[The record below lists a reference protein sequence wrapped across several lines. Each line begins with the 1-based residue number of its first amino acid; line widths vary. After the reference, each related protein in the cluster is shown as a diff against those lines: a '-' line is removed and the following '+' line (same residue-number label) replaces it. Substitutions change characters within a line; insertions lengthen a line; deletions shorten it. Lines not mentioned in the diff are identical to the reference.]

1 MSYITD
7 SIKDKL
13 NRMNPLARLLGLG
26 TLMKALE
33 TLIETL
39 TTNALNAGI
48 PFCAVATLGKAD
60 TTGKTIVTAVT
71 GKTIVVTGFSVLVDG
86 ATAWADTTATKITI
100 QDTATSP
107 IAVAEVA
114 KAGLT
119 ANAILGP
126 CTTNVTLKSGF
137 SKGKLTLSKGLV
149 VKPDAEFAS
158 GSDLKVTV
166 WGFLV

>member
-1 MSYITD
+1 M
-7 SIKDKL
+7 
-13 NRMNPLARLLGLG
+13 R
-26 TLMKALE
+26 
-33 TLIETL
+33 
-39 TTNALNAGI
+39 
-48 PFCAVATLGKAD
+48 KAD

-86 ATAWADTTATKITI
+86 SIAWTDSSGTKVTI
-100 QDTATSP
+100 QDTASTP
-107 IAVAEVA
+107 VVVAEIA
-114 KAGLT
+114 KSGLT

-126 CTTNVTLKSGF
+126 CTTNVTLMSGF